1 MYKFL
6 KQEKHDFLQHSN
18 LIQKKNM
25 LTICVN
31 KSLIKSFKVEVY
43 LSEVKN

>member
-18 LIQKKNM
+18 LIQKKH
-25 LTICVN
+25 VN
-31 KSLIKSFKVEVY
+31 HLCQQKFNKKF
-43 LSEVKN
+43 